1 MDQASKLRSAILKKN
16 KYNYSQENKSN
27 SNENPRVICISSGKG
42 GVGKTNFTLNLSLA
56 LKKKGNRVLVIDAD
70 LGLANIEIL
79 LGIDIKY
86 GFIDLVEDDIKIE
99 DIMVDGPLGIKIIS
113 GGAGISEVADL
124 PIYKINKILNNMIY
138 LKEYVDFILI
148 DTGAGISK
156 SVMSFVLAAQ
166 EVIVVTTPEPTSI
179 ADAYALIKVITKKT
193 NEKAINMV
201 INRVDNQKEAEITFK
216 KMNMVTER
224 FLNKNIKYLGYISD
238 DKSVRN
244 SVKNQVPFL
253 LNAPN
258 CLASKN
264 VENVCDSLLGNTE
277 NTNKFNNFINRLSN
291 LFLGG

>member
-16 KYNYSQENKSN
+16 KYNYVSEGNID

-42 GVGKTNFTLNLSLA
+42 GVGKTNFTLNLALSLRQ
-56 LKKKGNRVLVIDAD
+56 KGNRVLVIDAD

-86 GFIDLVEDDIKIE
+86 GFIDLVEDNVKIE
-99 DIMVDGPLGIKIIS
+99 DIMVEGPLGIKIIS
-113 GGAGISEVADL
+113 GGAGINEVADL
-124 PIYKINKILNNMIY
+124 PLYKINKILNNMIY
-138 LKEYVDFILI
+138 LKQYVDFILI

-193 NEKAINMV
+193 NEKIINMV
-201 INRVDNQKEAEITFK
+201 INRVDNKKEADTTFK
-216 KMNMVTER
+216 KMEMVSKR
-224 FLNKNIKYLGYISD
+224 FLNKPISYLGYISD
-238 DKSVRN
+238 DKNVRS
-244 SVKNQVPFL
+244 SVKKQVPFM
-253 LNAPN
+253 LNSPN
-258 CLASKN
+258 CLASKD
-264 VENVCDSLLGNTE
+264 VENICDSLLGNTE
-277 NTNKFNNFINRLSN
+277 NKNKFNNFINRLSN

>member
-16 KYNYSQENKSN
+16 KYSYSPESMKDSN
-27 SNENPRVICISSGKG
+27 GNPRVICISSGKG
-42 GVGKTNFTLNLSLA
+42 GVGKTNFTLNLALA
-56 LKKKGNRVLVIDAD
+56 LKKKGSRVLVIDAD

-79 LGIDIKY
+79 LGIDIRY
-86 GFIDLVEDDIKIE
+86 GFIDLVEDHIKIE

-138 LKEYVDFILI
+138 LKQYVDFILI

-156 SVMSFVLAAQ
+156 SVMSFVVAAQ

-179 ADAYALIKVITKKT
+179 ADAYALIKVITKQT

-201 INRVDNQKEAEITFK
+201 INRVDNKAEAEITFK
-216 KMNMVTER
+216 KMQMVSKR
-224 FLNKNIKYLGYISD
+224 FLNKSINYLGYISD
-238 DKSVRN
+238 DRNVRI
-244 SVKNQVPFL
+244 SVKKQVPFM
-253 LNAPN
+253 LNSPN

-264 VENVCDSLLGNTE
+264 VENICDSLLGSTE
-277 NTNKFNNFINRLSN
+277 NRSKFNNFINRLSN